1 MSFNIGLSGL
11 YAANKQLDVTG
22 NNIAN
27 VATTGFKSSRAEFE
41 DVYSA
46 TKLGNGSKTIGNGVR
61 LANVSQQFGQGDV
74 TNTGNVLDM
83 AIQGSGFFVLNDS
96 GSLTYTRAGTFKVDK
111 DGFITN
117 SSGTARLQGY
127 GVDANGKIINGV
139 LSDLKI
145 DQSNLSPKSTGNI
158 ASQINLNSSK
168 LPIDQTT
175 TAFDPSKIETYTE
188 MFSTPIYDSQGN
200 QHNMDQYMVKTGP
213 NTWDTYTLIDGRNPD
228 GSAFVPVDL
237 SKTPPTPNN
246 QAAMTMTFGAD
257 GKLQGIAAPTPA
269 TGSPYTIKGNS
280 IVMGPGVWTPG
291 TVTKGVWT
299 ANGAAGNTTG
309 IANDLTSTSQYNA
322 QTTRNLPTQ
331 DGYATGQITNLT
343 IDGTGTLFANFSN
356 SQSKAIGQISLA
368 SFNNEQGLQPVGG
381 TGWKET
387 YASGFAAYDTAE
399 TGTLGSVVSNSLEDS
414 NVNLTNELVDLI
426 KGQSNYQA
434 NAKTIS
440 TQSTIMQTI
449 IQMT

>member
-27 VATTGFKSSRAEFE
+27 VATTGFKSSRAEFQ

-46 TKLGNGSKTIGNGVR
+46 TKLGSGSKSIGNGVT
-61 LANVSQQFGQGDV
+61 LGAVSQQFSQGDV
-74 TNTGNVLDM
+74 NNTGNVLDM
-83 AIQGSGFFVLNDS
+83 GIQGSGFFVLNDS

-117 SSGTARLQGY
+117 SAGTARLQGY

-139 LSDLKI
+139 LTDLRI
-145 DQSNLSPKSTGNI
+145 DQSNLAPKPTG
-158 ASQINLNSSK
+158 AVTSSINLSSTAAV
-168 LPIDQTT
+168 IDQAVVTNK
-175 TAFDPSKIETYTE
+175 FDPSKTETYSK
-188 MFSTPIYDSQGN
+188 MFSTPIFDTQGN
-200 QHNMDQYMVKTGP
+200 QHNMDQYVVKTGA
-213 NTWDTYTLIDGRNPD
+213 NTWDTYTLVDGRNPN
-228 GSAFVPVDL
+228 GSVFSAA
-237 SKTPPTPNN
+237 T
-246 QAAMTMTFGAD
+246 QAPIAMKFGSD
-257 GKLQGIAAPTPA
+257 GKLTTVTAPA
-269 TGSPYTIKGNS
+269 TGTTPFTVTGNTIT
-280 IVMGPGVWTPG
+280 MGTGAWTPG
-291 TVTKGVWT
+291 TVTNGVWT
-299 ANGAAGNTTG
+299 ANGAAGNATGVGIDMTKTT
-309 IANDLTSTSQYNA
+309 QFNA
-322 QTTRNLPTQ
+322 DTARSLPTQ

-356 SQSKAIGQISLA
+356 SKDRAIGQISLA
-368 SFNNEQGLQPVGG
+368 SFTNEQGLQPAGG
-381 TGWKET
+381 TSWKQT
-387 YASGFAAYDTAE
+387 FASGIAGYDTAQ

-426 KGQSNYQA
+426 KAQSNYQA

-449 IQMT
+449 IQMA